1 MSSKC
6 QDDRCLSGPV
16 GHPLTQ
22 KQVVGSWLTIFLA
35 ILMPLQDTPYKSAE
49 HLWEKILISSL
60 TLSQKA

>member
-1 MSSKC
+1 M
-6 QDDRCLSGPV
+6 

-60 TLSQKA
+60 TLSQKG